1 MVLAAHAV
9 DDAIVFFL
17 FLRADLAE
25 HLGGADLAPQL
36 GHGEVLLE
44 TWLGAVEDAAL
55 TFAEQVLA

>member
-17 FLRADLAE
+17 LLRADLAE
-25 HLGGADLAPQL
+25 HLGCADLAPQL
-36 GHGEVLLE
+36 SHGEVLLE
-44 TWLGAVEDAAL
+44 TWLGSVEDAAL